1 MTGRNRIPM
10 TSGVGRACDNPTLGQ
25 ELEGLFMGPIKEHA
39 KELAD
44 VLRKEFG
51 EPVSCV
57 PVNIPISDVLT
68 FHRLNGLNPTIQ
80 SCTFKL
86 IEELGEFL
94 QIVGKHSGM
103 SGEKPII
110 SDEVRIR
117 RMIFEALDVAQSAVT
132 MVYTLCELKG
142 VLPELFVE
150 AHERKLRQK
159 GYLREVNPCEK

>member
-51 EPVSCV
+51 EPVSCA
-57 PVNIPISDVLT
+57 PFEIPISGT
-68 FHRLNGLNPTIQ
+68 ISFHRLNGLNPTVQ

-103 SGEKPII
+103 SGEKPVI

-132 MVYTLCELKG
+132 MVYALCELNE
-142 VLPELFVE
+142 LSPESFVE
-150 AHERKLRQK
+150 SHERKLRQK
-159 GYLREVNPCEK
+159 GYLQEVNT